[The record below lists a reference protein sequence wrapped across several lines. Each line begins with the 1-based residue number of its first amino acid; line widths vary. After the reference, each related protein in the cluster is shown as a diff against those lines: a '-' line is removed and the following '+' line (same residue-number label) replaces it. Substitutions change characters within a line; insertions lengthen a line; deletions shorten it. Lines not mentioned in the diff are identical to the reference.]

1 MVKTMTSQG
10 LQSCDERLE
19 RHDCYTPF
27 TSHDSSISAPAAAA
41 LSRGR
46 GAASSLHLPHVT
58 SSDGMPDSSKNHMV
72 VYRLQAT
79 STAVLHSCTAVTVF
93 PPSAL
98 RPVTHR
104 RHTQSRECLLVLVD
118 GRSSPLVV
126 ALYAFAQCARGHVLD
141 MVVYTLYSCT
151 MRSDRLCLCVVYSCS
166 LRPIGYAHSV
176 CLDASRVSLLETSPC
191 PRERCLDRG
200 AVYSRP
206 RCFTR

>member
-1 MVKTMTSQG
+1 MTSQG

-79 STAVLHSCTAVTVF
+79 STAVQLLYGV

-98 RPVTHR
+98 TRHR